1 MKRKRS
7 LYGQIFWQ
15 FIDVY
20 SALFKKPK
28 PANSLGDVFCPFIY
42 NVLEPTFR
50 KQFSKT
56 MLFSCFTTKKRFF
69 FLFFFKQR
77 PHAHPYYLFGLQS
90 CLSTLVQHGRQR
102 KANLQPL
109 AKKTNAVTV
118 GEHIMLLGHVI
129 TEAFFP
135 KHILF
140 SCQQKHCIL
149 QNTSGWRAAEH
160 LFHTAFTII

>member
-1 MKRKRS
+1 MYFAH
-7 LYGQIFWQ
+7 LFTMFWNQ
-15 FIDVY
+15 PFEN
-20 SALFKKPK
+20 SFQKQCCFPALQQK
-28 PANSLGDVFCPFIY
+28 NVF
-42 NVLEPTFR
+42 L
-50 KQFSKT
+50 
-56 MLFSCFTTKKRFF
+56 

-135 KHILF
+135 KHF
-140 SCQQKHCIL
+140 PFNCQQKHCIL
-149 QNTSGWRAAEH
+149 
-160 LFHTAFTII
+160 